1 MKKKG
6 GRKGGA
12 ERRSRDPPLAEEGQE
27 YARVV
32 SMLGNGRVKAKF
44 SDGSERA
51 CKIRGSMRKREWVHA
66 GDVVLVALRDLAGD
80 KADVIFRY
88 QPQEVQR
95 LRKLGEDVQIAGDDE
110 EANMDELV
118 TFEGGEEDDQLPMQV
133 RRPEMPSDDDDDEDD
148 IDWERI

>member
-6 GRKGGA
+6 GRKGG
-12 ERRSRDPPLAEEGQE
+12 ERRRDPPLAEEGQE

-44 SDGSERA
+44 SDGNERA
-51 CKIRGSMRKREWVHA
+51 CKIRGSMRRREWVHV
-66 GDVVLVALRDLAGD
+66 GDVVLVALRDLAGE
-80 KADVIFRY
+80 KADIIFRY
-88 QPQEVQR
+88 QPPEVQR
-95 LRKLGEDVQIAGDDE
+95 LRKLGEAVHILGDED

-118 TFEGGEEDDQLPMQV
+118 TFEGCEEDEELPMQI
-133 RRPEMPSDDDDDEDD
+133 RRPEMPSDEDSEDE

>member
-6 GRKGGA
+6 GRKGAA
-12 ERRSRDPPLAEEGQE
+12 ERRRDPPLAEEGQE

-44 SDGSERA
+44 SDGTERA
-51 CKIRGSMRKREWVHA
+51 CKIRGSMRRREWVHV

-80 KADVIFRY
+80 KADIIFRY
-88 QPQEVQR
+88 QPPEVQR
-95 LRKLGEDVQIAGDDE
+95 LRKLGEAVHITGDDE

-118 TFEGGEEDDQLPMQV
+118 TFEGEEEEELPMVQV
-133 RRPEMPSDDDDDEDD
+133 RRPEMPGSDDSDSEDE